1 MSHRL
6 KILGISENQNEAY
19 TVSLLSYLY
28 VLLEFLL
35 KEPQK
40 PIPSDSSLTFCGL
53 FSHKDQ
59 NVRLRF
65 DVSIAQLRILS
76 DRCIVHFFRVL

>member
-65 DVSIAQLRILS
+65 DDRAAVCLTVASYIFCIL
-76 DRCIVHFFRVL
+76 